1 MRSIRRHLAASM
13 SVVMLMA
20 SLPVRADLTPDATAA
35 AHQQARVGTVGG
47 VSVVDIVAADARGTS
62 HNRWSAFDV
71 PARGLVLNN
80 APTGASS
87 ALVGSVPA
95 NTNLGGAAA
104 SLIVNEVTGN
114 RPSALLGHIEV
125 AGQAA
130 RLVIANPNGISCDG
144 CGFVGTPHVQLTTGR
159 PVWADGA
166 LHFDV
171 TGGRID
177 IGASGLAALAARID
191 LVAQTVRTRGELRT
205 TGDARLFAGRAV
217 VDSTSLVPD
226 DLAAYP
232 QGSDDFIA
240 IDIGQTVSAGS
251 IQLIAMGENIGVRT
265 SAPLLAAA
273 DILIASRQTVLL
285 DAAVS
290 AGRDVEFYNIGAMDS
305 ALSASVEAGRHL
317 HFVGTGLDLA
327 AAASMSAGGDIGL
340 GFVGDNSDGWTA
352 LRNAGRIEAGS
363 ALSMSGL
370 GMGLNTGVIRSGG
383 TMNAAAATV
392 RVPDHQRHLTGAHSS
407 RAIDDERAPVRMLN
421 AGAMSAGLDL
431 FVNAADNEDGSLV
444 AARDLFLW
452 QEPQQSAASGN
463 ASAGRDLFLFAPVP
477 DEHEPPQVSGRLFR
491 AASDLYLLDAP
502 DVLSDHDTLRTQLLA
517 GTATSNGS
525 GTDDYVNRD
534 TLAAGRDLQ
543 VLLDARFANASV
555 IEAGRDLTIVAKEV
569 SNETRVDSRRVE
581 VAYEYF
587 DGCRTEYAGVC
598 SADIEQPAAPA
609 TMVAGRDLTV
619 SAQRFVNRGA
629 RVLAGGRIDIT
640 APDFLNEDR
649 RYGAA
654 WSSRY
659 SLIDP
664 ETQFGDDGSC
674 GDVATDVCLD
684 PIDWMRSASGS
695 VELGVLPGIIQ
706 AGADFSVGQP
716 PDGGAGGTP
725 GGGSRPPPA
734 PVPSAD
740 RSALLLASLARL
752 IDQGPGSLGNVPTAL
767 SSFVNTGSIHAGS
780 MAVRADHIRNGF
792 DVVADYYHR
801 TAELSLPPAA
811 IDVAAYGA
819 HGGLAVPPGDY
830 SGAALMRLLP
840 ADLAS
845 SAPFALTPEEETAA
859 LRNALLATTHRGWI
873 LPGLSWDPLTG
884 QSPEAQQRTL
894 LAANGY
900 AFAVEH
906 GIPMGSA
913 LGEAQQSLLR
923 SPILWYVERDGALRP
938 WIYLPEDWQSQLAV
952 IPGGLLDAD
961 VGIVIVGSTVDNT
974 GFVLSDGTLSVTAD
988 ELLNR
993 KRSAYYYEEFKVDG
1007 GTLIVEGSQVQAGGF
1022 MQAAQ
1027 WALDIDRI
1035 QSLSGEFRL
1044 LGDGVDD
1051 TRQRSAAFEA
1061 QLAEELGSRF
1071 VRDVARDDLHY
1082 RFEKDFGFSD
1092 VMGMATSFLVASMI
1106 GVDVSTFIGSFA
1118 SPGSVFAAASSAGAA
1133 GFGNTVA
1140 SAFVT
1145 QTISSSIGQMVAS
1158 GRLDIGNALNS
1169 GLAAGLSAGSAQWT
1183 GTTFND
1189 PLERFAARALTS
1201 GLIGEVTGS
1210 SFEAALLYSA
1220 VNQASALGAGRIGD
1234 GVFGEHGSVGHL
1246 LAHGA
1251 LGAMAEAARGGD
1263 PMAGAIGAM
1272 TAVLVERPI
1281 DASLGLSGSPGGD
1294 ALLTAL
1300 SMMAGGAAAEGVGG
1314 NAVSGALAAQ
1324 NVTLFNYLT
1333 HAESQALERL
1343 RQKCSIASRC
1353 TDADR
1358 MEMRRLGTLDR
1369 NRDEALSTACSAP
1382 SSTACQAAYLDLAR
1396 AVASYQER
1404 RIEPGSVTDRELA
1417 SIQALETMYRMRMT
1431 HAMVYNVVDGAAQSV
1446 ATGLA
1451 GTIELGTLLIRA
1463 PVDPAARDALAQLAV
1478 ATGQFLQSPI
1488 DTIEQGIKAQ
1498 LDEAARLEAAGEI
1511 DAAQRMRAALFTDGV
1526 LTVSGGAGI
1535 FAGTGGRTLGVLQRA
1550 SKDTKQQSGPRE
1562 VVDPRDETVLTV
1574 DSASTDSSALREA
1587 SQSPGGRNVDFLI
1600 NERAAAVELR
1610 RLESNIQDAHFVSR
1624 HGPETSL
1631 SAQRLRAQTG
1641 ITPDGVQGR
1650 SIDASR
1656 WASYQDMAEAIRKAQ
1671 IIYNNTGQTSV
1682 TIDLGRTI
1690 GDGYLKGGVTY
1701 AQTTKAVIRFDARGM
1716 PYTAYPKLR

>member
-1 MRSIRRHLAASM
+1 MRSIRRVLSAWM
-13 SVVMLMA
+13 SVVMLVA
-20 SLPVRADLTPDATAA
+20 SLPVHADLTPDATAA

-80 APTGASS
+80 APTGATS
-87 ALVGSVPA
+87 ALAGALPG
-95 NTNLGGAAA
+95 NTNLGGVPA
-104 SLIVNEVTGN
+104 SLILNEVTGN
-114 RPSALLGHIEV
+114 RPSALLGRVEV
-125 AGQAA
+125 AGQPA
-130 RLVIANPNGISCDG
+130 RLIIANPNGISCDG
-144 CGFVGTPHVQLTTGR
+144 CGFIGTPHVQLTTGR
-159 PVWADGA
+159 PVWAGEA
-166 LHFDV
+166 LRFDV

-177 IGASGLAALAARID
+177 IGSNGLAGLAARID
-191 LVAQTVRTRGELRT
+191 LIAQTVRTRGELRT

-217 VDSTSLVPD
+217 VDSMSLVPD

-232 QGSDDFIA
+232 QGSDDLIA

-285 DAAVS
+285 DGAVS

-305 ALSASVEAGRHL
+305 ALTASVEAGRHL
-317 HFVGTGLDLA
+317 HFVGTGLDLT
-327 AAASMSAGGDIGL
+327 AAASLIAEGDIGL
-340 GFVGDNSDGWTA
+340 GFVGDNSDGWAA
-352 LRNAGRIEAGS
+352 LRNAGRIEAGG

-370 GMGLNTGVIRSGG
+370 RMGLNTGVIRSGG
-383 TMNAAAATV
+383 TMNAAAASV

-407 RAIDDERAPVRMLN
+407 RAIDDERAPVQMLN
-421 AGAMSAGLDL
+421 AGTMSAGLDL
-431 FVNAADNEDGSLV
+431 FVNAADNEGGSLV

-452 QEPQQSAASGN
+452 QEPQRTAASGN

-502 DVLSDHDTLRTQLLA
+502 DMLSDHDTLRAQLLA
-517 GTATSNGS
+517 GTAEGSGS
-525 GTDDYVNRD
+525 GTEDYVNRD
-534 TLAAGRDLQ
+534 TLAAGRDLH

-569 SNETRVDSRRVE
+569 RNETRVDTRHVE
-581 VAYEYF
+581 VDYEYF

-619 SAQRFVNRGA
+619 STQRFVNRGA

-649 RYGAA
+649 RYGAT

-664 ETQFGDDGSC
+664 DTQFGDDGSC
-674 GDVATDVCLD
+674 GDASTDVCLD

-725 GGGSRPPPA
+725 GGGTPPPTTPA
-734 PVPSAD
+734 PSAD
-740 RSALLLASLARL
+740 GSALLLASLARM
-752 IDQGPGSLGNVPTAL
+752 IDQGAGSQGNVPAAL

-811 IDVAAYGA
+811 IDVAAHGA
-819 HGGLAVPPGDY
+819 HGSFAVPPGDY

-840 ADLAS
+840 AHLAS
-845 SAPFALTPEEETAA
+845 NAPFALTPAEEAAA

-873 LPGLSWDPLTG
+873 LPGLSWDPVTG
-884 QSPEAQQRTL
+884 QSPESQQRTL

-913 LGEAQQSLLR
+913 LGETQQALLA
-923 SPILWYVERDGALRP
+923 SPILWYVERGGELRP
-938 WIYLPEDWQSQLAV
+938 WIYLPADWQSQLAV
-952 IPGGLLDAD
+952 IPGGVLDAD
-961 VGIVIVGSTVDNT
+961 VGIVMVGDTVDNT
-974 GFVLSDGTLSVTAD
+974 GFVLSDGTLSITAD

-1027 WALDIDRI
+1027 WALDVDRI

-1044 LGDGVDD
+1044 LGDGAED
-1051 TRQRSAAFEA
+1051 TVQRSAAFEA
-1061 QLAEELGSRF
+1061 QLADELGSRF

-1092 VMGMATSFLVASMI
+1092 VMGLATSFLVASMI
-1106 GVDVSTFIGSFA
+1106 GMDVSTFIGSFA
-1118 SPGSVFAAASSAGAA
+1118 SPGSAFAAASSAGAA
-1133 GFGNTVA
+1133 GFGNTMA

-1145 QTISSSIGQMVAS
+1145 QTISSSVGQMVAS

-1183 GTTFND
+1183 GTTFDD
-1189 PLERFAARALTS
+1189 PLQRYAARALTS

-1220 VNQASALGAGRIGD
+1220 VNQASSLGAGRIGD
-1234 GVFGEHGSVGHL
+1234 GVFGEQGSVGHL

-1251 LGAMAEAARGGD
+1251 LGALAEAARGGD
-1263 PMAGAIGAM
+1263 PMAGALGAM
-1272 TAVLVERPI
+1272 TATLIERPLD
-1281 DASLGLSGSPGGD
+1281 DALGLSGTAQGH
-1294 ALLTAL
+1294 ALLTAF
-1300 SMMAGGAAAEGVGG
+1300 SMMAGGAVADAAGG
-1314 NAVSGALAAQ
+1314 DPLAGAFAAQ
-1324 NVTLFNYLT
+1324 NVTLFNFLKHPEQDRYASAKNACGGDAACLQ
-1333 HAESQALERL
+1333 AVDADFGQLSQANKRALAEAR
-1343 RQKCSIASRC
+1343 IACETTGFC
-1353 TDADR
+1353 TDYYRLMTEAMPLGMGAQLPGGIDPENPWLGAQQNADAIAYNLALFD
-1358 MEMRRLGTLDR
+1358 RLMARPLSAEVVRQDFAPDPEAYQFASQGNSHYVGANTAQNIDKVVVLSAAGASLLLPGPEDLAVGAVLTTQAGQFVARVIEVGGQKLLRWADGSVDNAIHAANGQAAFNRLVPGGGLQAHERAGGHLLLKHVGQSEAALIKRLADEPHISGSSSFYDR
-1369 NRDEALSTACSAP
+1369 ATAEQSISTA
-1382 SSTACQAAYLDLAR
+1382 LDAR
-1396 AVASYQER
+1396 Q
-1404 RIEPGSVTDRELA
+1404 TEL
-1417 SIQALETMYRMRMT
+1417 
-1431 HAMVYNVVDGAAQSV
+1431 HAW
-1446 ATGLA
+1446 LA
-1451 GTIELGTLLIRA
+1451 GSKPQVIVEHTLSDPVGITVSRGMAQAVDTNKIRLIIR
-1463 PVDPAARDALAQLAV
+1463 RDAAMPNGYRIH
-1478 ATGQFLQSPI
+1478 TGFPI
-1488 DTIEQGIKAQ
+1488 HE
-1498 LDEAARLEAAGEI
+1498 
-1511 DAAQRMRAALFTDGV
+1511 
-1526 LTVSGGAGI
+1526 
-1535 FAGTGGRTLGVLQRA
+1535 
-1550 SKDTKQQSGPRE
+1550 
-1562 VVDPRDETVLTV
+1562 
-1574 DSASTDSSALREA
+1574 
-1587 SQSPGGRNVDFLI
+1587 
-1600 NERAAAVELR
+1600 
-1610 RLESNIQDAHFVSR
+1610 
-1624 HGPETSL
+1624 
-1631 SAQRLRAQTG
+1631 
-1641 ITPDGVQGR
+1641 
-1650 SIDASR
+1650 
-1656 WASYQDMAEAIRKAQ
+1656 
-1671 IIYNNTGQTSV
+1671 
-1682 TIDLGRTI
+1682 
-1690 GDGYLKGGVTY
+1690 
-1701 AQTTKAVIRFDARGM
+1701 
-1716 PYTAYPKLR
+1716 

>member
-1 MRSIRRHLAASM
+1 MRSIRRRLSAWM
-13 SVVMLMA
+13 SVVMLVA
-20 SLPVRADLTPDATAA
+20 SLPVRADLTPDVTAA
-35 AHQQARVGTVGG
+35 AHQQARVGSVGG
-47 VSVVDIVAADARGTS
+47 VSVVDIVAADARGIS

-80 APTGASS
+80 APTGATS
-87 ALVGSVPA
+87 ALAGALPA
-95 NTNLGGAAA
+95 NKNLGGVAA
-104 SLIVNEVTGN
+104 SLILNEVTGN
-114 RPSALLGHIEV
+114 RPSALLGQIEV

-130 RLVIANPNGISCDG
+130 RLVIANPNGITCDG
-144 CGFVGTPHVQLTTGR
+144 CGFIGTPHVQLTTGR
-159 PVWADGA
+159 PFWANEA
-166 LHFDV
+166 LRFDV

-177 IGASGLAALAARID
+177 IGTSGLAALAARID
-191 LVAQTVRTRGELRT
+191 LIAQTVRTRGELRT
-205 TGDARLFAGRAV
+205 TGDAKLFAGRAV
-217 VDSTSLVPD
+217 VDSMSLVPD

-232 QGSDDFIA
+232 QGGDDFIA

-285 DAAVS
+285 DGAVN

-317 HFVGTGLDLA
+317 HFVGTGLDLS
-327 AAASMSAGGDIGL
+327 AAASLSASGDIVL

-352 LRNAGRIEAGS
+352 LRNAGRIEAGG

-370 GMGLNTGVIRSGG
+370 GMGLNTGVIRSAG

-392 RVPDHQRHLTGAHSS
+392 RVPDHRRHLTGAHSS

-421 AGAMSAGLDL
+421 AGTMSAGLDL
-431 FVNAADNEDGSLV
+431 FVNAADNEGGTLV

-502 DVLSDHDTLRTQLLA
+502 DILSDHDTLRTQLLA
-517 GTATSNGS
+517 GTATPSGS
-525 GTDDYVNRD
+525 GIDDYVNRD
-534 TLAAGRDLQ
+534 TLAAGRDLH

-569 SNETRVDSRRVE
+569 RNETRVASRRVE

-587 DGCRTEYAGVC
+587 DGCRTEYAGIC

-609 TMVAGRDLTV
+609 TMVAGRDVTV

-649 RYGAA
+649 RYGAT

-664 ETQFGDDGSC
+664 DAQFGDDGSC
-674 GDVATDVCLD
+674 GDVSTDVCLD
-684 PIDWMRSASGS
+684 PIHWMRSASGS

-716 PDGGAGGTP
+716 PDGAGGTP
-725 GGGSRPPPA
+725 GGGTPPPTT

-740 RSALLLASLARL
+740 GSALLLASLARL
-752 IDQGPGSLGNVPTAL
+752 IDQGPGSLGNVPAAL

-780 MAVRADHIRNGF
+780 IAVRADHIRNGF

-811 IDVAAYGA
+811 IDVAAYGT

-845 SAPFALTPEEETAA
+845 SAPFALTPEEEAAA

-894 LAANGY
+894 LAANGF

-913 LGEAQQSLLR
+913 LGETQQALLK
-923 SPILWYVERDGALRP
+923 SPILWYVERGGALRP

-961 VGIVIVGSTVDNT
+961 VGIVIVGNTVDNT
-974 GFVLSDGTLSVTAD
+974 GFVLSDGTLSITAD

-1027 WALDIDRI
+1027 WALDVDRI

-1044 LGDGVDD
+1044 LGDDVDD

-1061 QLAEELGSRF
+1061 QLADELGSRF

-1092 VMGMATSFLVASMI
+1092 VMGLATSFLVASMI

-1118 SPGSVFAAASSAGAA
+1118 SPGSAFAAASSAGAA
-1133 GFGNTVA
+1133 GFGNTMA

-1145 QTISSSIGQMVAS
+1145 QTISSSVGQMVAS

-1189 PLERFAARALTS
+1189 PLQRYAARALTS

-1220 VNQASALGAGRIGD
+1220 VNQASALGAGLIGD

-1251 LGAMAEAARGGD
+1251 LGALAEAARGGD

-1300 SMMAGGAAAEGVGG
+1300 SMMAGGAAAEGMGG

-1343 RQKCSIASRC
+1343 RQRCMIASRC

-1358 MEMRRLGTLDR
+1358 AEMQRLGTLDR
-1369 NRDEALSTACSAP
+1369 SRDEALSSACSAP

-1396 AVASYQER
+1396 AVASYQGQR
-1404 RIEPGSVTDRELA
+1404 VEPGSVTDRELA
-1417 SIQALETMYRMRMT
+1417 SVHALETMYRMRMT
-1431 HAMVYNVVDGAAQSV
+1431 HAMAYNAVDGAAQSV

-1463 PVDPAARDALAQLAV
+1463 PVDPAARDVLAQLAV
-1478 ATGQFLQSPI
+1478 AAGQLIQSPI
-1488 DTIEQGIKAQ
+1488 DTIEQGVRAR

-1511 DAAQRMRAALFTDGV
+1511 DAAQRMRAALLTDGV
-1526 LTVSGGAGI
+1526 LTVVGG
-1535 FAGTGGRTLGVLQRA
+1535 GVLQTNAWKHVVRSPPSEA
-1550 SKDTKQQSGPRE
+1550 PR
-1562 VVDPRDETVLTV
+1562 VPLDAGAGQLPDRQG
-1574 DSASTDSSALREA
+1574 A
-1587 SQSPGGRNVDFLI
+1587 SQLDSQVPPTGEGRATDNPSSTI
-1600 NERAAAVELR
+1600 
-1610 RLESNIQDAHFVSR
+1610 RLEFDHVSR
-1624 HGPETSL
+1624 TWTTPAGLEYGQGSVHGNRIKHVLDHAVQNPGKTTHSVFNVRREEVLGLVDEAWVKRS
-1631 SAQRLRAQTG
+1631 
-1641 ITPDGVQGR
+1641 TPLPNDPGAYVIPMGR
-1650 SIDASR
+1650 VIGTAGEKSIKVIVR
-1656 WASYQDMAEAIRKAQ
+1656 PGTNK
-1671 IIYNNTGQTSV
+1671 II
-1682 TIDLGRTI
+1682 
-1690 GDGYLKGGVTY
+1690 
-1701 AQTTKAVIRFDARGM
+1701 
-1716 PYTAYPKLR
+1716 TAYPVR

>member
-1 MRSIRRHLAASM
+1 MRPLRRLLAASM
-13 SVVMLMA
+13 AVVMLAA
-20 SLPVRADLTPDATAA
+20 SLPLRADLTPDATAA
-35 AHQQARVGTVGG
+35 AQQQARVGVVGG
-47 VSVVDIVAADARGTS
+47 VPVVDIVAADARGAS

-80 APTGASS
+80 APTGAHSTL
-87 ALVGSVPA
+87 AGTLPG
-95 NTNLGGAAA
+95 NTNLGGVAA

-114 RPSALLGHIEV
+114 RPSALLGQIEV
-125 AGQAA
+125 AGQPA
-130 RLVIANPNGISCDG
+130 RLIIANPNGISCDG
-144 CGFVGTPHVQLTTGR
+144 CGFIGTPHVQLTTGR
-159 PVWADGA
+159 PVWAGEA
-166 LHFDV
+166 LRFDV
-171 TGGRID
+171 SGGRID
-177 IGASGLAALAARID
+177 IGGNGLAALAARID
-191 LVAQTVRTRGELRT
+191 LIAQSVRTRGELRT
-205 TGDARLFAGRAV
+205 TADANVFAGRAV
-217 VDSTSLVPD
+217 VDSMSMVPD
-226 DLAAYP
+226 DLGAYL
-232 QGSDDFIA
+232 QGDDLIA

-251 IQLIAMGENIGVRT
+251 IQLIAMGEHIGVRT
-265 SAPLLAAA
+265 SEPMLVAA
-273 DILIASRQTVLL
+273 DILIASRQTVLI
-285 DAAVS
+285 DGAVS
-290 AGRDVEFYNIGAMDS
+290 AGRDVELYNIGASDS
-305 ALSASVEAGRHL
+305 VLSARVEAGRHL
-317 HFVGTGLDLA
+317 TFVGTSLDLTAVAGLSA
-327 AAASMSAGGDIGL
+327 AGDIGL

-352 LRNAGRIEAGS
+352 LRNAGRIEAGG

-370 GMGLNTGVIRSGG
+370 GDGLNTGVIRSGG
-383 TMNAAAATV
+383 TMNAAAASV
-392 RVPDHQRHLTGAHSS
+392 RVPDHHRHLTGAHSS
-407 RAIDDERAPVRMLN
+407 RAADDERAPVRMRN
-421 AGAMSAGLDL
+421 AGTMAAGLDL
-431 FVNAADNEDGSLV
+431 FVNAVGNQGGTLT

-452 QEPQQSAASGN
+452 QEPQQSAASGT
-463 ASAGRDLFLFAPVP
+463 ALAGHHLFLFAPVP

-502 DVLSDHDTLRTQLLA
+502 DILSDHDTLRAQLLA
-517 GTATSNGS
+517 GTADGSGS

-534 TLAAGRDLQ
+534 TLAAGRDLR

-569 SNETRVDSRRVE
+569 SNETRVDSRHVE

-619 SAQRFVNRGA
+619 RAQRFVNRGA
-629 RVLAGGRIDIT
+629 RVLAGGSIDIT

-649 RYGAA
+649 RYGAT

-664 ETQFGDDGSC
+664 DAQFGDHGSC
-674 GDVATDVCLD
+674 GDVDTDVCVD

-725 GGGSRPPPA
+725 GGGTPPPTT
-734 PVPSAD
+734 PVPTAD
-740 RSALLLASLARL
+740 GEALLLASLAQL
-752 IDQGPGSLGNVPTAL
+752 IDQGPGSLGKVPTAL

-811 IDVAAYGA
+811 IDVAA
-819 HGGLAVPPGDY
+819 HGVHGSLAVPAGDY

-840 ADLAS
+840 AHLAS
-845 SAPFALTPEEETAA
+845 SAPFALTPEEEVAA

-873 LPGLSWDPLTG
+873 LPGLSWDPVTG
-884 QSPEAQQRTL
+884 QSPESQQRTL
-894 LAANGY
+894 LAANGF

-913 LGEAQQSLLR
+913 LGEAQQALLK

-961 VGIVIVGSTVDNT
+961 VGIVMVGNRVDNT
-974 GFVLSDGTLSVTAD
+974 GFVLSDGTLSITAD

-1044 LGDGVDD
+1044 LGDGAED
-1051 TRQRSAAFEA
+1051 TVQRSAAFEA
-1061 QLAEELGSRF
+1061 QLADELGSRF

-1092 VMGMATSFLVASMI
+1092 VMGLATSFLVASMI
-1106 GVDVSTFIGSFA
+1106 GMDVSSFIGSFA
-1118 SPGSVFAAASSAGAA
+1118 SPGSAFAAASSAGAA
-1133 GFGNTVA
+1133 GFGNTMA

-1145 QTISSSIGQMVAS
+1145 QTISSSVGQMVAS

-1189 PLERFAARALTS
+1189 PLQRYAARALTS

-1251 LGAMAEAARGGD
+1251 LGALAEAARGGD
-1263 PMAGAIGAM
+1263 PMAGALGAM
-1272 TAVLVERPI
+1272 TATLIERPLD
-1281 DASLGLSGSPGGD
+1281 DALGLSGTAQGH

-1300 SMMAGGAAAEGVGG
+1300 SMMAGGAVADAAGG
-1314 NAVSGALAAQ
+1314 DPLAGAFAAQ
-1324 NVTLFNYLT
+1324 NVTLFNFLKHPEQDRYASAKNACGGDAACLQ
-1333 HAESQALERL
+1333 AVDADFGQLSQANKRALAEARVA
-1343 RQKCSIASRC
+1343 CETTGYC
-1353 TDADR
+1353 TDYY
-1358 MEMRRLGTLDR
+1358 RLMT
-1369 NRDEALSTACSAP
+1369 EAMPL
-1382 SSTACQAAYLDLAR
+1382 
-1396 AVASYQER
+1396 
-1404 RIEPGSVTDRELA
+1404 
-1417 SIQALETMYRMRMT
+1417 
-1431 HAMVYNVVDGAAQSV
+1431 
-1446 ATGLA
+1446 GL
-1451 GTIELGTLLIRA
+1451 G
-1463 PVDPAARDALAQLAV
+1463 AQLPGA
-1478 ATGQFLQSPI
+1478 I
-1488 DTIEQGIKAQ
+1488 DPENPWLGAQ
-1498 LDEAARLEAAGEI
+1498 
-1511 DAAQRMRAALFTDGV
+1511 Q
-1526 LTVSGGAGI
+1526 
-1535 FAGTGGRTLGVLQRA
+1535 
-1550 SKDTKQQSGPRE
+1550 
-1562 VVDPRDETVLTV
+1562 
-1574 DSASTDSSALREA
+1574 
-1587 SQSPGGRNVDFLI
+1587 N
-1600 NERAAAVELR
+1600 
-1610 RLESNIQDAHFVSR
+1610 
-1624 HGPETSL
+1624 
-1631 SAQRLRAQTG
+1631 
-1641 ITPDGVQGR
+1641 
-1650 SIDASR
+1650 
-1656 WASYQDMAEAIRKAQ
+1656 AEAIA
-1671 IIYNNTGQTSV
+1671 YNLALYDRLMARPLSAEVVRQDFGPDPEAYAFSPQGSSHYVGANTARNIDKVLVLSAAGASLLLPGPEDLAVGAVLTTQAGQFVARVIEVGGQKLLRWADGSV
-1682 TIDLGRTI
+1682 NNATHAASGEAAFSRIVPGGGLQAHERAG
-1690 GDGYLKGGVTY
+1690 GHLLLKHVGQSEAALIKRLADEPHISGSSSFYDRAT
-1701 AQTTKAVIRFDARGM
+1701 AEQSISLALDARQGEIQAWLAGAKPLVIVEHALPNPVGITVSRGM
-1716 PYTAYPKLR
+1716 AQAVDTNKLRLIIRRDASMPNGYRIHTGFPIHE

>member
-1 MRSIRRHLAASM
+1 MRSIRRCLSAWM
-13 SVVMLMA
+13 SVVMLVA
-20 SLPVRADLTPDATAA
+20 SLPVRADLTPDVTAA
-35 AHQQARVGTVGG
+35 AHQQARVGSVGG

-80 APTGASS
+80 APTGANSLLAG
-87 ALVGSVPA
+87 ALAA
-95 NTNLGGAAA
+95 NPNLGGAAA

-114 RPSALLGHIEV
+114 RPSALLGQIEV

-130 RLVIANPNGISCDG
+130 RLVIANPNGITCDG
-144 CGFVGTPHVQLTTGR
+144 CGFIGTPHVQLTTGR
-159 PVWADGA
+159 PVWADDA
-166 LHFDV
+166 LRFDV

-177 IGASGLAALAARID
+177 IGTNGLAALAARID
-191 LVAQTVRTRGELRT
+191 LIAQTVRTRGELRT
-205 TGDARLFAGRAV
+205 TGDANLFAGRAV
-217 VDSTSLVPD
+217 VDSMSLVPD

-285 DAAVS
+285 DGAVN

-317 HFVGTGLDLA
+317 KFVGTGLDLA
-327 AAASMSAGGDIGL
+327 AAASLRAGGDIGL

-352 LRNAGRIEAGS
+352 LRNAGRIEAGG

-370 GMGLNTGVIRSGG
+370 GVGLNTGVIRSGS

-421 AGAMSAGLDL
+421 AGTMSAGLDL
-431 FVNAADNEDGSLV
+431 FVNAADNEGGTLA

-502 DVLSDHDTLRTQLLA
+502 DILSDHDTLRMQLLA
-517 GTATSNGS
+517 GTATPSGS

-534 TLAAGRDLQ
+534 MLAAGRDLH

-649 RYGAA
+649 RYGAT

-664 ETQFGDDGSC
+664 DSQFGDDGSC
-674 GDVATDVCLD
+674 DVATDVCLD
-684 PIDWMRSASGS
+684 PIDWMRNASGN
-695 VELGVLPGIIQ
+695 VELGVLPGVIQ

-725 GGGSRPPPA
+725 GGGTPPPTA
-734 PVPSAD
+734 PVPSVD
-740 RSALLLASLARL
+740 GSALLLASLARL
-752 IDQGPGSLGNVPTAL
+752 IDQGSGSLGNVPAAL
-767 SSFVNTGSIHAGS
+767 SSFVNTGSIHAS
-780 MAVRADHIRNGF
+780 SIAVRADHIRNGF

-811 IDVAAYGA
+811 IDVAAYGT

-913 LGEAQQSLLR
+913 LGEAQQALLK
-923 SPILWYVERDGALRP
+923 SPILWYVERGGALRP

-961 VGIVIVGSTVDNT
+961 VGIVIVGNTVDNT

-1027 WALDIDRI
+1027 WALDIDRL

-1061 QLAEELGSRF
+1061 QLADELGSRF

-1092 VMGMATSFLVASMI
+1092 VMGLATSFLVASMI

-1118 SPGSVFAAASSAGAA
+1118 SPGSTFAAASSAGVA

-1145 QTISSSIGQMVAS
+1145 QTISSSVGQMVAS

-1189 PLERFAARALTS
+1189 PLQRYAARALTS

-1251 LGAMAEAARGGD
+1251 LGALAEAARGGD
-1263 PMAGAIGAM
+1263 PMAGALGAM
-1272 TAVLVERPI
+1272 TATLIERPL
-1281 DASLGLSGSPGGD
+1281 DEALGLSGTAQGH
-1294 ALLTAL
+1294 ALLTAF
-1300 SMMAGGAAAEGVGG
+1300 SMMAGGAVADAAGG
-1314 NAVSGALAAQ
+1314 DPLAGAFSAQ
-1324 NVTLFNYLT
+1324 NVTLFNFLKHPEQDRYASAKNACGGDAACLQ
-1333 HAESQALERL
+1333 AVDADFGQLSQANKRALGEARIACETTGFCTEYYRL
-1343 RQKCSIASRC
+1343 MTEAMPLGMGAQLPGGIDPENPWLGAQQNADAIAYNLALFDRLMARPLSAEVVRQDFAPDPEAYQFASQGSSHYVGAN
-1353 TDADR
+1353 TAQNIDKVVV
-1358 MEMRRLGTLDR
+1358 
-1369 NRDEALSTACSAP
+1369 LS
-1382 SSTACQAAYLDLAR
+1382 AAGASLLLPGPEDLAVG
-1396 AVASYQER
+1396 AVLTTQAGQFVAR
-1404 RIEPGSVTDRELA
+1404 VIEVGGQKLLRWG
-1417 SIQALETMYRMRMT
+1417 
-1431 HAMVYNVVDGAAQSV
+1431 DGATTPAR
-1446 ATGLA
+1446 
-1451 GTIELGTLLIRA
+1451 GTPLTF
-1463 PVDPAARDALAQLAV
+1463 DPHN
-1478 ATGQFLQSPI
+1478 
-1488 DTIEQGIKAQ
+1488 
-1498 LDEAARLEAAGEI
+1498 
-1511 DAAQRMRAALFTDGV
+1511 
-1526 LTVSGGAGI
+1526 
-1535 FAGTGGRTLGVLQRA
+1535 RTW
-1550 SKDTKQQSGPRE
+1550 T
-1562 VVDPRDETVLTV
+1562 
-1574 DSASTDSSALREA
+1574 
-1587 SQSPGGRNVDFLI
+1587 SPGGLVYGEGSAHGNRVMHVLDHAAPNPSKPVHSVFNVDRREVIGLI
-1600 NERAAAVELR
+1600 DEAWLARTGPGKLQ
-1610 RLESNIQDAHFVSR
+1610 SNGNRVWVVDMGRQV
-1624 HGPETSL
+1624 GTS
-1631 SAQRLRAQTG
+1631 
-1641 ITPDGVQGR
+1641 
-1650 SIDASR
+1650 
-1656 WASYQDMAEAIRKAQ
+1656 
-1671 IIYNNTGQTSV
+1671 GQTSIQIVVRDGTTQVV
-1682 TIDLGRTI
+1682 T
-1690 GDGYLKGGVTY
+1690 
-1701 AQTTKAVIRFDARGM
+1701 AF
-1716 PYTAYPKLR
+1716 PK

>member
-1 MRSIRRHLAASM
+1 M
-13 SVVMLMA
+13 SVVMLVA
-20 SLPVRADLTPDATAA
+20 SLPVRADLTPDVTAA
-35 AHQQARVGTVGG
+35 AHQQARVGSVGG

-62 HNRWSAFDV
+62 LNRWSAFDV

-80 APTGASS
+80 APTGANSLLAG
-87 ALVGSVPA
+87 ALAA
-95 NTNLGGAAA
+95 NPNLGGAAA

-114 RPSALLGHIEV
+114 RPSALLGQIEV

-130 RLVIANPNGISCDG
+130 RLVIANPNGITCDG
-144 CGFVGTPHVQLTTGR
+144 CGFIGTPHVQLTTGR
-159 PVWADGA
+159 PVWADDA
-166 LHFDV
+166 LRFDV

-177 IGASGLAALAARID
+177 IGTNGLAALAARID
-191 LVAQTVRTRGELRT
+191 LIAQTVRTRGELRT
-205 TGDARLFAGRAV
+205 TGDANLFAGRAV
-217 VDSTSLVPD
+217 VDSMSLVPD

-285 DAAVS
+285 DGAVN

-317 HFVGTGLDLA
+317 KFVGTGLDLA
-327 AAASMSAGGDIGL
+327 AAASLRAGGDIGL

-352 LRNAGRIEAGS
+352 LRNAGRIEAGG

-370 GMGLNTGVIRSGG
+370 GVGLNTGVIRSGS

-421 AGAMSAGLDL
+421 AGTMSAGLDL
-431 FVNAADNEDGSLV
+431 FVNAADNEGGTLA

-502 DVLSDHDTLRTQLLA
+502 DILSDHDTLRMQLLA
-517 GTATSNGS
+517 GTATPSGS

-534 TLAAGRDLQ
+534 MLAAGRDLH

-649 RYGAA
+649 RYGAT

-664 ETQFGDDGSC
+664 DAQFGDDGSC
-674 GDVATDVCLD
+674 DVATDVCLD
-684 PIDWMRSASGS
+684 PIDWMRNASGS
-695 VELGVLPGIIQ
+695 VELGVLPGVIQ

-725 GGGSRPPPA
+725 GGGTPPPTA
-734 PVPSAD
+734 PVPSVD
-740 RSALLLASLARL
+740 GSALLLASLARL
-752 IDQGPGSLGNVPTAL
+752 IDQGSGSLGNVPAPL
-767 SSFVNTGSIHAGS
+767 SSFVNTGSIHAS
-780 MAVRADHIRNGF
+780 SIAVRADHIRNGF

-819 HGGLAVPPGDY
+819 HGSLAVPPGDY

-840 ADLAS
+840 ANLAS
-845 SAPFALTPEEETAA
+845 SAPFALTPEEEAAA

-913 LGEAQQSLLR
+913 LGEARQSLLR

-961 VGIVIVGSTVDNT
+961 VGIVIVGNTVDNT

-1061 QLAEELGSRF
+1061 QLADELGSRF

-1092 VMGMATSFLVASMI
+1092 VMGLATSFLVASMI

-1118 SPGSVFAAASSAGAA
+1118 SPGSTFAAASSAGAA

-1145 QTISSSIGQMVAS
+1145 QTISSSVGQMVAS

-1189 PLERFAARALTS
+1189 PLQRYAARALTS

-1251 LGAMAEAARGGD
+1251 LGALAEAARGGD
-1263 PMAGAIGAM
+1263 PMAGALGAM
-1272 TAVLVERPI
+1272 TATLIERPL
-1281 DASLGLSGSPGGD
+1281 DEALGLSGTAQGH
-1294 ALLTAL
+1294 ALLTAF
-1300 SMMAGGAAAEGVGG
+1300 SMMAGGAVADAAGG
-1314 NAVSGALAAQ
+1314 DPLAGAFSAQ
-1324 NVTLFNYLT
+1324 NVTLFNFLKHPEQDRYASAKNACGGDAACLQ
-1333 HAESQALERL
+1333 AVDADFGQLSQANKRALAEAR
-1343 RQKCSIASRC
+1343 IACETTGFC
-1353 TDADR
+1353 TDYYRLMTEAMPLGMGAKLPGGIDPENPWLGAQQNADAIAYNLALFD
-1358 MEMRRLGTLDR
+1358 RLMARPLSAEVVRQDFAP
-1369 NRDEALSTACSAP
+1369 DPEAYPFASQGSSHYVGANTAQNIDKVVVLS
-1382 SSTACQAAYLDLAR
+1382 AAGASLLLPGPEDLAVG
-1396 AVASYQER
+1396 AVLTTQAGQFVAR
-1404 RIEPGSVTDRELA
+1404 VIEVGGQKLLRWWDGSVANAANAAEVRTLLLQGPRKIEARWGA
-1417 SIQALETMYRMRMT
+1417 STYRHGGLMTGIEHIMYRHGPDSGFSNVSRFADGTRMGDISR
-1431 HAMVYNVVDGAAQSV
+1431 Y
-1446 ATGLA
+1446 
-1451 GTIELGTLLIRA
+1451 
-1463 PVDPAARDALAQLAV
+1463 
-1478 ATGQFLQSPI
+1478 
-1488 DTIEQGIKAQ
+1488 
-1498 LDEAARLEAAGEI
+1498 
-1511 DAAQRMRAALFTDGV
+1511 
-1526 LTVSGGAGI
+1526 
-1535 FAGTGGRTLGVLQRA
+1535 
-1550 SKDTKQQSGPRE
+1550 
-1562 VVDPRDETVLTV
+1562 V
-1574 DSASTDSSALREA
+1574 DSALRSGTVIDEGRGAYTVEYDLNRIIGTNIAGNPA
-1587 SQSPGGRNVDFLI
+1587 SRIRVH
-1600 NERAAAVELR
+1600 V
-1610 RLESNIQDAHFVSR
+1610 R
-1624 HGPETSL
+1624 HGVI
-1631 SAQRLRAQTG
+1631 QTAF
-1641 ITPDGVQGR
+1641 P
-1650 SIDASR
+1650 
-1656 WASYQDMAEAIRKAQ
+1656 
-1671 IIYNNTGQTSV
+1671 
-1682 TIDLGRTI
+1682 
-1690 GDGYLKGGVTY
+1690 
-1701 AQTTKAVIRFDARGM
+1701 F
-1716 PYTAYPKLR
+1716 

>member
-1 MRSIRRHLAASM
+1 MRSIRRHLAAWM
-13 SVVMLMA
+13 SVVMLVA

-71 PARGLVLNN
+71 PVRGLVLNN
-80 APTGASS
+80 APTGANSLL
-87 ALVGSVPA
+87 AGPLPA
-95 NTNLGGAAA
+95 NANLGGAAA

-114 RPSALLGHIEV
+114 RPSALLGRIEV

-159 PVWADGA
+159 PVWADDT

-177 IGASGLAALAARID
+177 IGTSGLAALAARID
-191 LVAQTVRTRGELRT
+191 LIAQTVRTRGELRT

-217 VDSTSLVPD
+217 VDSMSLVPD

-232 QGSDDFIA
+232 QGNDDFIA

-285 DAAVS
+285 DGAVN

-317 HFVGTGLDLA
+317 HFVGTGLDLT
-327 AAASMSAGGDIGL
+327 AAASLSAGGDIGL

-352 LRNAGRIEAGS
+352 LRNAGRIEAGG

-421 AGAMSAGLDL
+421 AGTMSAGLDL
-431 FVNAADNEDGSLV
+431 FVNAVDNEGGSLV

-502 DVLSDHDTLRTQLLA
+502 DILSDHETLRTQLLA

-598 SADIEQPAAPA
+598 SADIEEPAAPA

-649 RYGAA
+649 RYGAT

-664 ETQFGDDGSC
+664 DTQFGDDGSC
-674 GDVATDVCLD
+674 GDVATDVCID

-716 PDGGAGGTP
+716 PDGDGGAPGGGTP
-725 GGGSRPPPA
+725 PPTT
-734 PVPSAD
+734 PVPTAD
-740 RSALLLASLARL
+740 GSALLLASLARL
-752 IDQGPGSLGNVPTAL
+752 IDQGSGSQGNLPAAL

-811 IDVAAYGA
+811 IDVAVYGA
-819 HGGLAVPPGDY
+819 HGSLAVPPGDY

-840 ADLAS
+840 ANLAS
-845 SAPFALTPEEETAA
+845 SAPFALTPEEEAAA

-884 QSPEAQQRTL
+884 QSPQAQQRTL
-894 LAANGY
+894 LAANGF

-913 LGEAQQSLLR
+913 LGEAQQALLK

-938 WIYLPEDWQSQLAV
+938 WIYLPEDWQSRLAV

-961 VGIVIVGSTVDNT
+961 VGIVIVGNTVDNT
-974 GFVLSDGTLSVTAD
+974 GFVLSDGTLSITAD

-1027 WALDIDRI
+1027 WALDVDRI

-1044 LGDGVDD
+1044 LGDGAED
-1051 TRQRSAAFEA
+1051 TVQRSAAFEA
-1061 QLAEELGSRF
+1061 QLADELGSRF

-1092 VMGMATSFLVASMI
+1092 VMGLATSFLVASMI
-1106 GVDVSTFIGSFA
+1106 GMDVSTFIGSFA
-1118 SPGSVFAAASSAGAA
+1118 SPGSAFAAASSAGAA
-1133 GFGNTVA
+1133 GFGNTMA

-1145 QTISSSIGQMVAS
+1145 QTISSSVGQMVAS

-1251 LGAMAEAARGGD
+1251 LGALAEAARGGD
-1263 PMAGAIGAM
+1263 PMAGALGAM
-1272 TAVLVERPI
+1272 TATLIERPLE
-1281 DASLGLSGSPGGD
+1281 DALGLSGTAQGH

-1300 SMMAGGAAAEGVGG
+1300 SMMAGGAVADAAGG
-1314 NAVSGALAAQ
+1314 DPLAGAFAAQ
-1324 NVTLFNYLT
+1324 NVTLFNFLKHPEQDRYASAKSACGGDAACLQ
-1333 HAESQALERL
+1333 AVDADFGPLSQANKQALAEARVACE
-1343 RQKCSIASRC
+1343 KTGYC
-1353 TDADR
+1353 TDYYRLMTEAMPLGLGAQIPGGIDPENPWLGAQQNADAIAYNLALFD
-1358 MEMRRLGTLDR
+1358 RLMARPLSAEVVRQDFGPDP
-1369 NRDEALSTACSAP
+1369 EAYQFSPQGSSHYVGANTAQNIDKVVVLS
-1382 SSTACQAAYLDLAR
+1382 AAGASLLLPGPEDLAVG
-1396 AVASYQER
+1396 AVLTTQAGQFVAR
-1404 RIEPGSVTDRELA
+1404 VIEVGGQKLLRWG
-1417 SIQALETMYRMRMT
+1417 
-1431 HAMVYNVVDGAAQSV
+1431 DGATTPAR
-1446 ATGLA
+1446 
-1451 GTIELGTLLIRA
+1451 GTPLTF
-1463 PVDPAARDALAQLAV
+1463 DPHN
-1478 ATGQFLQSPI
+1478 
-1488 DTIEQGIKAQ
+1488 
-1498 LDEAARLEAAGEI
+1498 
-1511 DAAQRMRAALFTDGV
+1511 
-1526 LTVSGGAGI
+1526 
-1535 FAGTGGRTLGVLQRA
+1535 RTW
-1550 SKDTKQQSGPRE
+1550 T
-1562 VVDPRDETVLTV
+1562 
-1574 DSASTDSSALREA
+1574 
-1587 SQSPGGRNVDFLI
+1587 SPGGLVYGEGSVHGNRVMHVLDHAVPNPSKPVHSVFNVDRREVIGLI
-1600 NERAAAVELR
+1600 DEAWSARTGPGILQ
-1610 RLESNIQDAHFVSR
+1610 SNGNRVWVVDMGRQV
-1624 HGPETSL
+1624 GTS
-1631 SAQRLRAQTG
+1631 
-1641 ITPDGVQGR
+1641 
-1650 SIDASR
+1650 
-1656 WASYQDMAEAIRKAQ
+1656 
-1671 IIYNNTGQTSV
+1671 GQTSIQIVVRDGTTQVV
-1682 TIDLGRTI
+1682 T
-1690 GDGYLKGGVTY
+1690 
-1701 AQTTKAVIRFDARGM
+1701 AF
-1716 PYTAYPKLR
+1716 PK

>member
-1 MRSIRRHLAASM
+1 MRSIRRHLAAWM
-13 SVVMLMA
+13 SVVMLVA

-35 AHQQARVGTVGG
+35 AHQQARVATVGG
-47 VSVVDIVAADARGTS
+47 VSVVDIVATDARGTS

-80 APTGASS
+80 APTGATS
-87 ALVGSVPA
+87 ALAGALPG
-95 NTNLGGAAA
+95 NTNLGGVPV
-104 SLIVNEVTGN
+104 SLILNEVTGN
-114 RPSALLGHIEV
+114 RPSALLGQIEV
-125 AGQAA
+125 AGQPA
-130 RLVIANPNGISCDG
+130 RLIIANPNGITCDG
-144 CGFVGTPHVQLTTGR
+144 CGFIGTPHVQLTTGR
-159 PVWADGA
+159 PVWVDDA

-177 IGASGLAALAARID
+177 IGTSGLAALAARID
-191 LVAQTVRTRGELRT
+191 LIAQTVRTRGELRT
-205 TGDARLFAGRAV
+205 TGDARLFAGRAE
-217 VDSTSLVPD
+217 VDSVSLVPD
-226 DLAAYP
+226 DLAAYA

-285 DAAVS
+285 DGAVN

-317 HFVGTGLDLA
+317 HFVGTGLDLT
-327 AAASMSAGGDIGL
+327 AAASLIAEGDIGL
-340 GFVGDNSDGWTA
+340 GFVGDNSDGWA
-352 LRNAGRIEAGS
+352 VLRNAGRIEAGG

-370 GMGLNTGVIRSGG
+370 RMGLNTGVIRSGG
-383 TMNAAAATV
+383 TMNAAAASV

-421 AGAMSAGLDL
+421 AGTMSAGLDL
-431 FVNAADNEDGSLV
+431 FVNAVDNEGGTLS

-452 QEPQQSAASGN
+452 QEPQQSAASGT

-502 DVLSDHDTLRTQLLA
+502 DILGDHDTLRAQLLA
-517 GTATSNGS
+517 GTADGSGS
-525 GTDDYVNRD
+525 GTEDYVNRD
-534 TLAAGRDLQ
+534 TLAAGRDLR

-569 SNETRVDSRRVE
+569 SNETRVDRRRVE

-619 SAQRFVNRGA
+619 STQRFVNRGA

-649 RYGAA
+649 RYGAT

-664 ETQFGDDGSC
+664 DAQFGDHGSC
-674 GDVATDVCLD
+674 GDASTDVCLD
-684 PIDWMRSASGS
+684 PIDWMRSVSGS

-716 PDGGAGGTP
+716 PDGAGGTP
-725 GGGSRPPPA
+725 GGGTPPPTT

-740 RSALLLASLARL
+740 GSALLLASLARL
-752 IDQGPGSLGNVPTAL
+752 IDQGPGSQGDVPTAL

-811 IDVAAYGA
+811 IDVATYGAYGS
-819 HGGLAVPPGDY
+819 LAVPPGDY

-840 ADLAS
+840 ANLAS
-845 SAPFALTPEEETAA
+845 SAPFALTPEEEAAA

-894 LAANGY
+894 LAANGF

-906 GIPMGSA
+906 GIAMGSA
-913 LGEAQQSLLR
+913 LGEAQQALLK

-938 WIYLPEDWQSQLAV
+938 WIYLPEDWQSRLAV

-961 VGIVIVGSTVDNT
+961 VGIVIVGNTVDNT
-974 GFVLSDGTLSVTAD
+974 GFVLSDGTLSITAD

-1044 LGDGVDD
+1044 LGDGAED
-1051 TRQRSAAFEA
+1051 TAQRSAAFEA
-1061 QLAEELGSRF
+1061 QLADELGSRF

-1092 VMGMATSFLVASMI
+1092 VMGLATSFLVASMI
-1106 GVDVSTFIGSFA
+1106 GMDVSTFIGSFA
-1118 SPGSVFAAASSAGAA
+1118 SPGSAFAAASSAGAA
-1133 GFGNTVA
+1133 GFGNTMA

-1145 QTISSSIGQMVAS
+1145 QTISSSVGQMVAS

-1251 LGAMAEAARGGD
+1251 LGALAEAARGGD
-1263 PMAGAIGAM
+1263 PMAGALGAM
-1272 TAVLVERPI
+1272 TATLIERPLD
-1281 DASLGLSGSPGGD
+1281 DALGLSGTAQGH

-1300 SMMAGGAAAEGVGG
+1300 SMMAGGAVADAAGG
-1314 NAVSGALAAQ
+1314 DPLAGAFAAQ
-1324 NVTLFNYLT
+1324 NVTLFNFLKHPQQDRYASAKNACGGDAACLQ
-1333 HAESQALERL
+1333 AVDADFGQLSQANKQALAEARVA
-1343 RQKCSIASRC
+1343 CETTGYC
-1353 TDADR
+1353 TDYYRLMTEAMPLGLGAQIPGGIDPENPWLGAQQNAEAIAYNLALYDR
-1358 MEMRRLGTLDR
+1358 LMARPLSAEVVRQDFGPDP
-1369 NRDEALSTACSAP
+1369 EAYQFSPQGSSHYVGANTAQNIDKVVVLS
-1382 SSTACQAAYLDLAR
+1382 AAGASLLLPGPEDLAVG
-1396 AVASYQER
+1396 AVLTTQAGQFVAR
-1404 RIEPGSVTDRELA
+1404 VIEVGGQKLLRWG
-1417 SIQALETMYRMRMT
+1417 
-1431 HAMVYNVVDGAAQSV
+1431 DGATTPAR
-1446 ATGLA
+1446 
-1451 GTIELGTLLIRA
+1451 GTPLTF
-1463 PVDPAARDALAQLAV
+1463 DPHN
-1478 ATGQFLQSPI
+1478 
-1488 DTIEQGIKAQ
+1488 
-1498 LDEAARLEAAGEI
+1498 
-1511 DAAQRMRAALFTDGV
+1511 
-1526 LTVSGGAGI
+1526 
-1535 FAGTGGRTLGVLQRA
+1535 RTW
-1550 SKDTKQQSGPRE
+1550 T
-1562 VVDPRDETVLTV
+1562 
-1574 DSASTDSSALREA
+1574 
-1587 SQSPGGRNVDFLI
+1587 SPGGLVYGEGSVHGNRVMHVLDHAVPNPSKPVHSVFNVDRREVIGLI
-1600 NERAAAVELR
+1600 DEAWSARTGPGILQ
-1610 RLESNIQDAHFVSR
+1610 SNGNRVWVVDMGRQV
-1624 HGPETSL
+1624 GTS
-1631 SAQRLRAQTG
+1631 
-1641 ITPDGVQGR
+1641 
-1650 SIDASR
+1650 
-1656 WASYQDMAEAIRKAQ
+1656 
-1671 IIYNNTGQTSV
+1671 GQTSIQIVVRDGTTQVV
-1682 TIDLGRTI
+1682 T
-1690 GDGYLKGGVTY
+1690 
-1701 AQTTKAVIRFDARGM
+1701 AF
-1716 PYTAYPKLR
+1716 PK

>member
-1 MRSIRRHLAASM
+1 MRSIRRCLSAWM
-13 SVVMLMA
+13 SVVMLVA
-20 SLPVRADLTPDATAA
+20 SLPVRADLTPDVTAA
-35 AHQQARVGTVGG
+35 AHQQARVGSVGG

-80 APTGASS
+80 APTGANSLLAG
-87 ALVGSVPA
+87 ALAA
-95 NTNLGGAAA
+95 NPNLGGAAA
-104 SLIVNEVTGN
+104 NLIVNEVTGN
-114 RPSALLGHIEV
+114 RPSALLGQIEV

-130 RLVIANPNGISCDG
+130 RLVIANPNGITCDG
-144 CGFVGTPHVQLTTGR
+144 CGFIGTPHVQLTTGR
-159 PVWADGA
+159 PVWVDDA
-166 LHFDV
+166 LRFDV

-177 IGASGLAALAARID
+177 IGTNGLAALAARID
-191 LVAQTVRTRGELRT
+191 LIAQTVRTRGELRT
-205 TGDARLFAGRAV
+205 TGDANLFAGRAV
-217 VDSTSLVPD
+217 VDSMSLVPD

-285 DAAVS
+285 DGAVN

-317 HFVGTGLDLA
+317 KFVGTGLDLA
-327 AAASMSAGGDIGL
+327 AAASLRAGGDIGL

-352 LRNAGRIEAGS
+352 LRNAGRIEAG
-363 ALSMSGL
+363 AVLSMSGL

-392 RVPDHQRHLTGAHSS
+392 RVPDHRRHLTGAHSS

-421 AGAMSAGLDL
+421 AGTMSAGLDL
-431 FVNAADNEDGSLV
+431 FVNAADNEGGTLV

-502 DVLSDHDTLRTQLLA
+502 DILSDHDTLRMQLLA
-517 GTATSNGS
+517 GTATPSGS

-534 TLAAGRDLQ
+534 TLAAGRDLH

-649 RYGAA
+649 RYGAT

-664 ETQFGDDGSC
+664 DAQFGDDGSC
-674 GDVATDVCLD
+674 DVATDVCLD
-684 PIDWMRSASGS
+684 PIDWMRNASGS
-695 VELGVLPGIIQ
+695 VELGVLPGVIQ

-725 GGGSRPPPA
+725 GGGTPPPTA
-734 PVPSAD
+734 PVPSVD
-740 RSALLLASLARL
+740 GSALLLASLARL
-752 IDQGPGSLGNVPTAL
+752 IDQGSGSLGNVPAAL
-767 SSFVNTGSIHAGS
+767 SSFVNTGSIHAS
-780 MAVRADHIRNGF
+780 SIAVRADHIRNGF

-811 IDVAAYGA
+811 IDVAAYGT

-913 LGEAQQSLLR
+913 LGEAQQALLK
-923 SPILWYVERDGALRP
+923 SPILWYVERGGALRP

-1051 TRQRSAAFEA
+1051 TRLRSAAFEA
-1061 QLAEELGSRF
+1061 QLADELGSRF

-1092 VMGMATSFLVASMI
+1092 VMGLATSFLVASMI

-1118 SPGSVFAAASSAGAA
+1118 SPGSTFAAASSAGAA

-1145 QTISSSIGQMVAS
+1145 QTISSSVGQMVAS

-1169 GLAAGLSAGSAQWT
+1169 GLTAGLSAGSAQWT

-1189 PLERFAARALTS
+1189 PLQRYAARALTS

-1251 LGAMAEAARGGD
+1251 LGALAEAARGGD
-1263 PMAGAIGAM
+1263 PMAGALGAM
-1272 TAVLVERPI
+1272 TATLIERPL
-1281 DASLGLSGSPGGD
+1281 DEALGLSGTAQGH
-1294 ALLTAL
+1294 ALLTAF
-1300 SMMAGGAAAEGVGG
+1300 SMMAGGAVADAAGG
-1314 NAVSGALAAQ
+1314 DPLAGAFSAQ
-1324 NVTLFNYLT
+1324 NVTLFNFLKHPEQDRYASAKNACGGDAACLQ
-1333 HAESQALERL
+1333 AVDADFGQLSQANKRALAEAR
-1343 RQKCSIASRC
+1343 IACETTGFC
-1353 TDADR
+1353 TDYYRLMTEAMPLGMGAQLPGGIDPENPWLGAQQNADVIAYNLALFD
-1358 MEMRRLGTLDR
+1358 RLMTRPLSAEVVRQDFAP
-1369 NRDEALSTACSAP
+1369 DPEAYQFTSQGSSHYVGANTAQNIDKVVVLS
-1382 SSTACQAAYLDLAR
+1382 AAGASLLLPGPEDLAVG
-1396 AVASYQER
+1396 AVLTTQAGQFVAR
-1404 RIEPGSVTDRELA
+1404 VIEVGGQKLLRLFDDAISNGSIPTPE
-1417 SIQALETMYRMRMT
+1417 
-1431 HAMVYNVVDGAAQSV
+1431 
-1446 ATGLA
+1446 TGLA
-1451 GTIELGTLLIRA
+1451 KASISLVYDKVERVWKT
-1463 PVDPAARDALAQLAV
+1463 PAGLDYGIGSVHGNRVKHVLDHAVPNPSKPKHTVFNVERDQVLALV
-1478 ATGQFLQSPI
+1478 
-1488 DTIEQGIKAQ
+1488 
-1498 LDEAARLEAAGEI
+1498 DEAW
-1511 DAAQRMRAALFTDGV
+1511 
-1526 LTVSGGAGI
+1526 
-1535 FAGTGGRTLGVLQRA
+1535 
-1550 SKDTKQQSGPRE
+1550 
-1562 VVDPRDETVLTV
+1562 
-1574 DSASTDSSALREA
+1574 
-1587 SQSPGGRNVDFLI
+1587 
-1600 NERAAAVELR
+1600 
-1610 RLESNIQDAHFVSR
+1610 
-1624 HGPETSL
+1624 
-1631 SAQRLRAQTG
+1631 RLRGQPLSNDPGSYVVSMNKVVGTTG
-1641 ITPDGVQGR
+1641 ETRIKIVVRPGTNKL
-1650 SIDASR
+1650 I
-1656 WASYQDMAEAIRKAQ
+1656 
-1671 IIYNNTGQTSV
+1671 
-1682 TIDLGRTI
+1682 
-1690 GDGYLKGGVTY
+1690 
-1701 AQTTKAVIRFDARGM
+1701 
-1716 PYTAYPKLR
+1716 TAYPIK

>member
-166 LHFDV
+166 LHFEV

-273 DILIASRQTVLL
+273 DILIASRQTMLL
-285 DAAVS
+285 DGAVN
-290 AGRDVEFYNIGAMDS
+290 AGRDVELYNIGATDS

-317 HFVGTGLDLA
+317 HFVGTGLDLT
-327 AAASMSAGGDIGL
+327 AAASLSADGDIGL
-340 GFVGDNSDGWTA
+340 GFVGDNSDRWTA
-352 LRNAGRIEAGS
+352 LHSAGRIEAGG

-370 GMGLNTGVIRSGG
+370 EEGLNKGVIRSGG

-392 RVPDHQRHLTGAHSS
+392 RVPDHRRHLTGAHSS
-407 RAIDDERAPVRMLN
+407 RAIDDERAPVRMHN
-421 AGAMSAGLDL
+421 AGTMSAGLDL
-431 FVNAADNEDGSLV
+431 FVNAVDNEGGTLV

-452 QEPQQSAASGN
+452 QKPQQSAASGN

-477 DEHEPPQVSGRLFR
+477 DEYVPPQVSGRLFR

-502 DVLSDHDTLRTQLLA
+502 DILSDHDTLRTQLLA
-517 GTATSNGS
+517 GTLAGS
-525 GTDDYVNRD
+525 GPRTDDYVNRD
-534 TLAAGRDLQ
+534 TLAAGRDLL

-649 RYGAA
+649 RYGAT

-664 ETQFGDDGSC
+664 DTQFGDDGSC
-674 GDVATDVCLD
+674 GDVATDVCFD

-725 GGGSRPPPA
+725 GGGSPPPPA

-819 HGGLAVPPGDY
+819 HGSLAVQPGDY

-840 ADLAS
+840 ANLAS
-845 SAPFALTPEEETAA
+845 SAPFALTPEEEAAA

-900 AFAVEH
+900 AFAVEY

-913 LGEAQQSLLR
+913 LGDAQQSLLR

-1035 QSLSGEFRL
+1035 QSLSGEFRM

-1092 VMGMATSFLVASMI
+1092 VMGLATSFLVASMI

-1118 SPGSVFAAASSAGAA
+1118 SPGSAFAAASSAGAA

-1145 QTISSSIGQMVAS
+1145 QTISSSVGQMVAS
-1158 GRLDIGNALNS
+1158 GRVDIGNALNS

-1183 GTTFND
+1183 GTSFND

-1251 LGAMAEAARGGD
+1251 LGALAEAARGGD
-1263 PMAGAIGAM
+1263 PMAGALGAM
-1272 TAVLVERPI
+1272 TATLIERPLD
-1281 DASLGLSGSPGGD
+1281 DALGLSGTAQGH
-1294 ALLTAL
+1294 ALLTAF
-1300 SMMAGGAAAEGVGG
+1300 SMMAGGAVADAAGG
-1314 NAVSGALAAQ
+1314 DPLAGAFSAQ
-1324 NVTLFNYLT
+1324 NVTLFNFLKHPEQDRYASAKNACGGDAACLQT
-1333 HAESQALERL
+1333 VDADFGQLSQANKRALAEARIACETTGFCTEYYRL
-1343 RQKCSIASRC
+1343 MTEAMPLGMGAQLPGGIDPENPWLGAQQNADAIAYNLALFDRLMARPLSAEVVRQDFTPDPEAYQFAPQGSSHYVGANSAQNIDKVVVLSAAGASLLLPGPEDLAVGAVLTTQAGQFVARVIEVGGQKLLRFV
-1353 TDADR
+1353 D
-1358 MEMRRLGTLDR
+1358 GTAR
-1369 NRDEALSTACSAP
+1369 AANTEALPTGLAFRADFPQHLVGPDGFTKTGQLSGTHNLANAK
-1382 SSTACQAAYLDLAR
+1382 AALEAKG
-1396 AVASYQER
+1396 ASYSLVQTGTPGIAELTYTYTNPSTGKLVSGAKTVYDTSVISDRQIVDLSLSAGRKGFER
-1404 RIEPGSVTDRELA
+1404 YL
-1417 SIQALETMYRMRMT
+1417 Q
-1431 HAMVYNVVDGAAQSV
+1431 DGAA
-1446 ATGLA
+1446 
-1451 GTIELGTLLIRA
+1451 
-1463 PVDPAARDALAQLAV
+1463 
-1478 ATGQFLQSPI
+1478 
-1488 DTIEQGIKAQ
+1488 K
-1498 LDEAARLEAAGEI
+1498 
-1511 DAAQRMRAALFTDGV
+1511 
-1526 LTVSGGAGI
+1526 VS
-1535 FAGTGGRTLGVLQRA
+1535 
-1550 SKDTKQQSGPRE
+1550 D
-1562 VVDPRDETVLTV
+1562 
-1574 DSASTDSSALREA
+1574 
-1587 SQSPGGRNVDFLI
+1587 
-1600 NERAAAVELR
+1600 
-1610 RLESNIQDAHFVSR
+1610 VS
-1624 HGPETSL
+1624 E
-1631 SAQRLRAQTG
+1631 
-1641 ITPDGVQGR
+1641 
-1650 SIDASR
+1650 
-1656 WASYQDMAEAIRKAQ
+1656 
-1671 IIYNNTGQTSV
+1671 
-1682 TIDLGRTI
+1682 
-1690 GDGYLKGGVTY
+1690 GGVNFRVY
-1701 AQTTKAVIRFDARGM
+1701 INFDKHGT
-1716 PYTAYPKLR
+1716 PYVGNVHPIK

>member
-87 ALVGSVPA
+87 ALVGSMPA

-177 IGASGLAALAARID
+177 IGTNGLAALAARID
-191 LVAQTVRTRGELRT
+191 LIAQTVRTRGELRT
-205 TGDARLFAGRAV
+205 TSDANLFAGRAV
-217 VDSTSLVPD
+217 VDGMSLVPD
-226 DLAAYP
+226 DLVAYP

-240 IDIGQTVSAGS
+240 IDIGQTVSADS

-285 DAAVS
+285 DGAVN

-305 ALSASVEAGRHL
+305 ALSASVDAGRHL
-317 HFVGTGLDLA
+317 KFVGTGLDLA

-352 LRNAGRIEAGS
+352 LRNAGRIEAGG

-370 GMGLNTGVIRSGG
+370 KMGVNTGVIRSGG
-383 TMNAAAATV
+383 MMNAAAATV
-392 RVPDHQRHLTGAHSS
+392 RVPDHRRHLTGAHSS

-421 AGAMSAGLDL
+421 AGTMSAGLDL
-431 FVNAADNEDGSLV
+431 FVNAADNEGGTLV

-502 DVLSDHDTLRTQLLA
+502 DILSDHDTLRTQLLA
-517 GTATSNGS
+517 GTATPGGS
-525 GTDDYVNRD
+525 GTDDYANRD
-534 TLAAGRDLQ
+534 TLAAGRDLH

-649 RYGAA
+649 RYGAT

-664 ETQFGDDGSC
+664 DAQFGDDGSC
-674 GDVATDVCLD
+674 DVATDVCLD
-684 PIDWMRSASGS
+684 PIDWMRNASGS
-695 VELGVLPGIIQ
+695 VELGVLPGVIQ

-725 GGGSRPPPA
+725 GGGTPPPTA
-734 PVPSAD
+734 PVPSVD
-740 RSALLLASLARL
+740 GSALLLASLARL
-752 IDQGPGSLGNVPTAL
+752 IDQGSGSLGNVPAAL
-767 SSFVNTGSIHAGS
+767 SSFVNTGSIHAS
-780 MAVRADHIRNGF
+780 SIAVRADHIRNGF

-811 IDVAAYGA
+811 IDVAAYGT

-923 SPILWYVERDGALRP
+923 SPILWYVERGGALRP

-961 VGIVIVGSTVDNT
+961 VGIVIVGRTVDNT

-1027 WALDIDRI
+1027 WALDVDRI

-1061 QLAEELGSRF
+1061 QLADELGSRF

-1092 VMGMATSFLVASMI
+1092 VMGLATSFLVASMI

-1118 SPGSVFAAASSAGAA
+1118 SPGSTFAAASSAGAA

-1145 QTISSSIGQMVAS
+1145 QTISSSVGQMVAS

-1189 PLERFAARALTS
+1189 PLQRYAARALTS

-1251 LGAMAEAARGGD
+1251 LGALAEAARGGD
-1263 PMAGAIGAM
+1263 PMAGALGAM
-1272 TAVLVERPI
+1272 TATLIERPL
-1281 DASLGLSGSPGGD
+1281 DEALGLSGTAQGH
-1294 ALLTAL
+1294 ALLTAF
-1300 SMMAGGAAAEGVGG
+1300 SMMAGGAVADAAGG
-1314 NAVSGALAAQ
+1314 DPLAGAFSAQ
-1324 NVTLFNYLT
+1324 NVTLFNFLKHPEQDRYASAKNACGGDAACLQ
-1333 HAESQALERL
+1333 AVDADFGQLSQANKRALAEAR
-1343 RQKCSIASRC
+1343 IACETTGFC
-1353 TDADR
+1353 TDYYRLMTEAMPLGMGAQLPGGIDPENPWLGAQQNADAIAYNLALFD
-1358 MEMRRLGTLDR
+1358 RLMARPLSAEVVRQDFAP
-1369 NRDEALSTACSAP
+1369 DPEAYQFASQGSSHYVGANTAQNIDKVVVLS
-1382 SSTACQAAYLDLAR
+1382 AAGASLLLPGPEDLAVG
-1396 AVASYQER
+1396 AVLTTQAGQFVAR
-1404 RIEPGSVTDRELA
+1404 VIEVGGQKLLRLFDGAISNGSVPTPE
-1417 SIQALETMYRMRMT
+1417 
-1431 HAMVYNVVDGAAQSV
+1431 
-1446 ATGLA
+1446 TGLA
-1451 GTIELGTLLIRA
+1451 KASISLVYDKVERVWKT
-1463 PVDPAARDALAQLAV
+1463 PAGLDYGIGSVHGNRVKHVLDHAVPNPSKPKHTVFNVERDQVLALV
-1478 ATGQFLQSPI
+1478 
-1488 DTIEQGIKAQ
+1488 
-1498 LDEAARLEAAGEI
+1498 DEAW
-1511 DAAQRMRAALFTDGV
+1511 
-1526 LTVSGGAGI
+1526 
-1535 FAGTGGRTLGVLQRA
+1535 
-1550 SKDTKQQSGPRE
+1550 
-1562 VVDPRDETVLTV
+1562 
-1574 DSASTDSSALREA
+1574 
-1587 SQSPGGRNVDFLI
+1587 
-1600 NERAAAVELR
+1600 
-1610 RLESNIQDAHFVSR
+1610 
-1624 HGPETSL
+1624 
-1631 SAQRLRAQTG
+1631 RLRGQPLSNDPGSYVVSMNKVVGTTG
-1641 ITPDGVQGR
+1641 ETRIKIVVRPGTNKL
-1650 SIDASR
+1650 I
-1656 WASYQDMAEAIRKAQ
+1656 
-1671 IIYNNTGQTSV
+1671 
-1682 TIDLGRTI
+1682 
-1690 GDGYLKGGVTY
+1690 
-1701 AQTTKAVIRFDARGM
+1701 
-1716 PYTAYPKLR
+1716 TAYPIK